1 MSRFLSTLF
10 TLLLSVAAAH
20 AQFLHERT
28 FNIEAV
34 TVTASGEDRAYRI
47 MRRAI
52 ARAPWHAARVS
63 EYDAEV
69 YLKGA
74 FDVVK
79 ISKLARGVAGEA
91 IKNIREGESYIQ
103 ESWNEVSF
111 IAPDKYDQRVM
122 KQLSSMPRL
131 GRGGGGNDNIE
142 EGAMRL
148 VNLNIYD
155 TGNTDGLII
164 SPLSTGAFSHYRFR
178 WEGFSEEGGRTIN
191 KIRIMPIRYSQQLV
205 AGHIYIVEDDWSVQ
219 GFDLTGHISLVAGI
233 DFRLQ
238 TAYGEQPPE
247 VWMPTLHRITFDMGL
262 LGSRGTV
269 RYVAAVD
276 YKRVVLNPALEP
288 APAALADGEDPASA
302 DGEAAVPA
310 APEIPAP
317 PPVGE
322 RFTNR
327 ESYRV
332 SRRARR
338 RIEEPI
344 RRNLDV
350 SEEFA
355 DNFTIS
361 VDSLARQPDPEFWDR
376 VRPIALEPA
385 ELEGYRL
392 REVAAT
398 NAPDTLPPPRRRRK
412 TIAAKFIFGDQSWK
426 LGKRGGEIL
435 WHGVIPSKSGFNT
448 VDGFYFGIAPIDYRK
463 SFADGRGPTLILS
476 PQGGWAINRHALL
489 ADVLARLEFAHRR
502 RGELELRAGSVSR
515 NFASNPGDGI
525 LPFDNTVASLI
536 FRRNYLKLYG
546 DNFAEAA
553 GSIDIVNGLAL
564 SVSAKYSL
572 RRNLGNSSD
581 YSFFYR
587 KEKEYTPNI
596 EIEDHTAAIFT
607 LGIEYTP
614 RQYYRIGDDGRK
626 RPVRSDW
633 PTFFVGWKKGVR
645 GVWGSTADFDH
656 ISGGIR
662 QNIVLGGPF
671 HRLEYFVYGGVFV
684 NKRSLHFPD
693 YRHFDTADLPVTNSS
708 ITSVGSYRM
717 LGSYVHSTPDRY
729 LEVHVSYQARFLLIK
744 LLPWFSG
751 RLWTEGLQLHYLD
764 TPALRHHMEIDYTVG
779 LLWKAGLFVGFD
791 DFQYKRLG
799 FKFSI
804 PINIS
809 RSRAYISL

>member
-1 MSRFLSTLF
+1 MSRFLVTLF
-10 TLLLSVAAAH
+10 AMLLSAAAAH

-28 FNIEAV
+28 FSIEAI
-34 TVTASGEDRAYRI
+34 TVTPGGEDRAYRI

-63 EYDAEV
+63 EYDAGV

-79 ISKLARGVAGEA
+79 ISKAARTVAGNS
-91 IKNIREGESYIQ
+91 IRNVREGESYIM

-111 IAPDKYDQRVM
+111 TAPDKYDQRVV
-122 KQLSSMPRL
+122 KQLSSMPRI
-131 GRGGGGNDNIE
+131 GNNGGTEDIE
-142 EGAMRL
+142 AGAMRL

-164 SPLSTGAFSHYRFR
+164 SPLSPGAFTHYRFR
-178 WEGFSEEGGRTIN
+178 YEGYTEDQGRVIN
-191 KIRIMPIRYSQQLV
+191 KIRIMPVRYSQQLV
-205 AGHIYIVEDDWSVQ
+205 EGHIYIVDDDWSVH
-219 GFDLTGHISLVAGI
+219 GFDLSGHLNLVVGI

-238 TAYGEQPPE
+238 TAYGEPTPG

-262 LGSRGTV
+262 LGSRGTM
-269 RYVAAVD
+269 RYVASVD
-276 YKRVVLNPALEP
+276 YGRVALNPALDP
-288 APAALADGEDPASA
+288 VPDPALT
-302 DGEAAVPA
+302 EQ
-310 APEIPAP
+310 APVIPP
-317 PPVGE
+317 LPSVVQ

-327 ESYRV
+327 DSYRT
-332 SRRARR
+332 ARR
-338 RIEEPI
+338 TEREIEAPA

-350 SEEFA
+350 TQEFA
-355 DNFTIS
+355 DNFTIT

-392 REVAAT
+392 REVEAT
-398 NAPDTLPPPRRRRK
+398 AAPDTTKVKRRRK
-412 TIAAKFIFGDQSWK
+412 TIAAKFIFGGQSWR
-426 LGKRGGEIL
+426 LGERGGEIE
-435 WHGVIPSKSGFNT
+435 WHGVIPTKSGFNT
-448 VDGFYFGIAPIDYRK
+448 VDGFYFGIAPIAYRK
-463 SFADGRGPTLILS
+463 SFADGRGPTLIVS
-476 PQGGWAINRHALL
+476 PQGGWAINRRALL
-489 ADVLARLEFAHRR
+489 ADVMARLEFAPSR
-502 RGELELRAGSVSR
+502 RGEFEIRVGSVSR

-553 GSIDIVNGLAL
+553 GSIDIANGLAL

-572 RRNLGNSSD
+572 RRGLENSSD

-587 KEKEYTPNI
+587 DEREYSPNI
-596 EIEDHTAAIFT
+596 MLEDHTAAIFT

-614 RQYYRIGDDGRK
+614 RQYYRIGNDGRK

-633 PTFFVGWKKGVR
+633 PTFFVGWKKGVT

-662 QNIVLGGPF
+662 QNIDLGGPF
-671 HRLEYFVYGGVFV
+671 HRLEYFVYGGVFAT
-684 NKRSLHFPD
+684 KRSLHFPD

-729 LEVHVSYQARFLLIK
+729 LEMHVSYQARFLLIK

-764 TPALRHHMEIDYTVG
+764 TPALRNHVEIDYTVG

-791 DFQYKRLG
+791 NFRYRRTG

-804 PINIS
+804 PINLS
-809 RSRAYISL
+809 RSRASIPL

>member
-1 MSRFLSTLF
+1 MSRTLATVF
-10 TLLLSVAAAH
+10 ALLLSVAAAH
-20 AQFLHERT
+20 SQSLEERT
-28 FNIEAV
+28 FGIEPV
-34 TVTASGEDRAYRI
+34 TVTADGEDRAYRI

-52 ARAPWHAARVS
+52 ARAPWHAARVG
-63 EYDAEV
+63 EYDAGV

-79 ISKLARGVAGEA
+79 ISKAARTVAGNS
-91 IKNIREGESYIQ
+91 IRNIREGESYTV

-111 IAPDKYDQRVM
+111 TAPDKYDQRVV
-122 KQLSSMPRL
+122 KQLSSLPRL
-131 GRGGGGNDNIE
+131 GRGGGGNVE

-148 VNLNIYD
+148 VNFNIYD
-155 TGNTDGLII
+155 TGATDGLII
-164 SPLSTGAFSHYRFR
+164 SPLSPGAFSHYRFR
-178 WEGFSEEGGRTIN
+178 WEGYTDEGGRMIN
-191 KIRIMPIRYSQQLV
+191 KIRIIPVRYSQQLV
-205 AGHIYIVEDDWSVQ
+205 EGHIYIVDGEWSVH
-219 GFDLTGHISLVAGI
+219 GFDLSGRLNLVAGI

-238 TAYGEQPPE
+238 TAYGEPIPG
-247 VWMPTLHRITFDMGL
+247 VWLPTLHRITFDLGL

-269 RYVAAVD
+269 RYVASVD
-276 YKRVVLNPALEP
+276 YSRVALNPAL
-288 APAALADGEDPASA
+288 DPALDSA
-302 DGEAAVPA
+302 LDSALTAEAQTPKVP
-310 APEIPAP
+310 PP

-327 ESYRV
+327 DSYRT
-332 SRRARR
+332 ARR
-338 RIEEPI
+338 TRREIEAPA

-350 SEEFA
+350 TEEFA
-355 DNFTIS
+355 DNFTIT
-361 VDSLARQPDPEFWDR
+361 VDSLASQPDPEFWDR
-376 VRPIALEPA
+376 MRPVALEPA

-392 REVAAT
+392 REVSAT
-398 NAPDTLPPPRRRRK
+398 AAPDTIPVKRRRK

-426 LGKRGGEIL
+426 LGQRGGEIE
-435 WHGVIPSKSGFNT
+435 WHGVIPTKSGFNT

-463 SFADGRGPTLILS
+463 SFGGGRGPTLIVR
-476 PQGGWAINRHALL
+476 PQGGWAINRQALL
-489 ADVLARLEFAHRR
+489 ADVMARLEFAPRR
-502 RGELELRAGSVSR
+502 RGELELRVGSVSR
-515 NFASNPGDGI
+515 NFASKPGDGI
-525 LPFDNTVASLI
+525 LPFDNTVASLV

-553 GSIDIVNGLAL
+553 GSIDIANGLAL

-572 RRNLGNSSD
+572 RRGLENSSD
-581 YSFFYR
+581 YSLFYR
-587 KEKEYTPNI
+587 HEKEYTPNL

-614 RQYYRIGDDGRK
+614 RQYYRVGEDGRK
-626 RPVRSDW
+626 LPVRSDW
-633 PTFFVGWKKGVR
+633 PTFFVGWKKGVT

-662 QNIVLGGPF
+662 QNIDLGGPF

-708 ITSVGSYRM
+708 ITTVGSYRM

-764 TPALRHHMEIDYTVG
+764 TPELRNHMEIDYTVG

-791 DFQYKRLG
+791 NFRYNRVG

-809 RSRAYISL
+809 RDRTSITL